1 MPGSRPHVLPPKK
14 NNRKSQ
20 AMKPGFPCT
29 RNRSN
34 IEPIPGGSG
43 ENLGSKGRYSESVN
57 LMILDC
63 WENNLYLLKAH
74 TRAENSL
81 SYIIIR
87 DSRLVSR

>member
-1 MPGSRPHVLPPKK
+1 MRQS
-14 NNRKSQ
+14 
-20 AMKPGFPCT
+20 FFCT
-29 RNRSN
+29 RNQSN
-34 IEPIPGGSG
+34 IEPIPGGYG

-57 LMILDC
+57 LMILDS

-87 DSRLVSR
+87 DSLGVSR